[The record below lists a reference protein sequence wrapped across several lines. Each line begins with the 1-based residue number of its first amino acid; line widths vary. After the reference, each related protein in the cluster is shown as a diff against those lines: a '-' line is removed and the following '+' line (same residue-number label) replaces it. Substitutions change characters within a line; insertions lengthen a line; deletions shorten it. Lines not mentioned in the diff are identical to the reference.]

1 MDIIQIDT
9 DPHSIYMELD
19 TIDGLH
25 EFDGQL
31 IQWHV
36 MWLTVLKKEQFH
48 IFYGL
53 ISKRCSSTCNILG
66 IGCNWWTY
74 SIGGTIDWG

>member
-1 MDIIQIDT
+1 MICHVMDIIQIDT

-48 IFYGL
+48 IFMDWFQ
-53 ISKRCSSTCNILG
+53 KDAVPH
-66 IGCNWWTY
+66 
-74 SIGGTIDWG
+74 SIYLE